1 MLRIPPVKKNAIEL
15 LADNIINH
23 IDTHRGDM
31 SRLDLLRIIIR
42 QQLLGNGDEEDFYR
56 FIKDV
61 IEILSDYL
69 ELSFEERV
77 SKAAAI
83 SH

>member
-1 MLRIPPVKKNAIEL
+1 MVSVSRVKKNAIKL

-31 SRLDLLRIIIR
+31 SRLDMLRIIIR
-42 QQLLGNGDEEDFYR
+42 QQLLMNDDEEDFYR

-77 SKAAAI
+77 SKAEAI

>member
-1 MLRIPPVKKNAIEL
+1 MVSVPRLKKNAIEL

-42 QQLLGNGDEEDFYR
+42 QQLLRNDDEEDFYR
-56 FIKDV
+56 FIRDV

-69 ELSFEERV
+69 ELSFEERI